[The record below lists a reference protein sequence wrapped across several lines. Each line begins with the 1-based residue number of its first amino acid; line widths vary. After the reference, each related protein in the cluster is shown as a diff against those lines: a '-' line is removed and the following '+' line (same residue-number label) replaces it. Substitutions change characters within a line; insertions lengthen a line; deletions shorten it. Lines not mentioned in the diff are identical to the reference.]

1 MVQLPAR
8 KITAN
13 NSFTGSI
20 DQEDQ
25 TISKF
30 EREEGENF
38 ISTQMIKERKKEDNW
53 KEDQTIKNQIAKKLK
68 VGVKNK
74 SKSKSKHMKSM
85 TFLAN

>member
-1 MVQLPAR
+1 MVQIPVR
-8 KITAN
+8 KITTN

-30 EREEGENF
+30 QREEADNF

-53 KEDQTIKNQIAKKLK
+53 KEDQTIKNEIAKKLK
-68 VGVKNK
+68 AGVKNK

-85 TFLAN
+85 TFLAT